1 MAPGGFFRGE
11 TVTASSFNSKPF
23 SSMGGAEKFK
33 FGAQLVVFLCTFG
46 FAFPTLLH
54 SDEYVRTF
62 T

>member
-1 MAPGGFFRGE
+1 M
-11 TVTASSFNSKPF
+11 TASSFNSRPF
-23 SSMGGAEKFK
+23 SSMGSGEKVK
-33 FGAQLVVFLCTFG
+33 FCAQLVVFLCTFG